1 MTCQKLTQDK
11 VDHMIKEHKIWLESN
26 YAKGKRADFSY
37 TNLKKLDL
45 SNADLRYADFRGADL
60 RRTNLKNTDLRSSDF
75 ANVIVYRHD
84 AKEANLNGA
93 YCVGADFREAY
104 FFRNMTGR

>member
-37 TNLKKLDL
+37 TNLK
-45 SNADLRYADFRGADL
+45 SFILRFKYQDNID
-60 RRTNLKNTDLRSSDF
+60 
-75 ANVIVYRHD
+75 
-84 AKEANLNGA
+84 
-93 YCVGADFREAY
+93 
-104 FFRNMTGR
+104 